1 MPAKTSCL
9 MTPAN
14 TAGARAEKGFVAR
27 LETYEQIF
35 DFAEAMA
42 WTDEPFY
49 KVLAQWQA
57 ARSSCLDLAARKVWG
72 LARP

>member
-1 MPAKTSCL
+1 MPANTICL
-9 MTPAN
+9 TTPAN
-14 TAGARAEKGFVAR
+14 TAGASADKGFVAR
-27 LETYEQIF
+27 LETYDQIF

-42 WTDEPFY
+42 WTDEPFH

-57 ARSSCLDLAARKVWG
+57 ARSSCVDLAARKVWG